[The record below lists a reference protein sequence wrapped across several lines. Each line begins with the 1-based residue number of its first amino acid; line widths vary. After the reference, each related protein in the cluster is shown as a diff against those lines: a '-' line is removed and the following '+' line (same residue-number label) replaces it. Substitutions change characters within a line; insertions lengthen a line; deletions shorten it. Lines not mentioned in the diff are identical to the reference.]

1 MSEIARDDHV
11 AHQGLAIVEAYEQF
25 VNYLYPIL
33 QNAPRKHGV
42 AREMALQAMFS
53 QIELFFAAAKSP
65 QASRLYSAD
74 AHLAQ
79 LRFWLR
85 FMADSNRRMLTP
97 HQHRAALALL
107 ATVGKMLG
115 AWIKTMKGRG

>member
-1 MSEIARDDHV
+1 MVDIARDEHV

-53 QIELFFAAAKSP
+53 HLRELTAAGDPEAP
-65 QASRLYSAD
+65 AAFRAAWLG
-74 AHLAQ
+74 HAQ
-79 LRFWLR
+79 W
-85 FMADSNRRMLTP
+85 ADS
-97 HQHRAALALL
+97 HHLL
-107 ATVGKMLG
+107 KSLG
-115 AWIKTMKGRG
+115 LET